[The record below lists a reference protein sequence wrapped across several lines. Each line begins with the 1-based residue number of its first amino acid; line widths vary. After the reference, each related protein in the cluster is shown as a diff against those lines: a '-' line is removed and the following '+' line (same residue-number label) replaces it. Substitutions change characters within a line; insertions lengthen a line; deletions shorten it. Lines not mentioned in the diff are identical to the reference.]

1 MRIASF
7 HPFTNI
13 RDCDVQGFRI
23 PIICSFYFQRDR
35 QTLRSHI
42 GRRVKQQ
49 ITEALGPQPLA
60 LPEGVALDVTER
72 GTYQITVGGVPLRS
86 VNHAQRVALSVE
98 MLAKARAA
106 AGADDLVPIIV
117 DNAESVQNTFEQW
130 PNIIRFSVLQ

>member
-1 MRIASF
+1 ME
-7 HPFTNI
+7 
-13 RDCDVQGFRI
+13 
-23 PIICSFYFQRDR
+23 
-35 QTLRSHI
+35 
-42 GRRVKQQ
+42 QQ
-49 ITEALGPQPLA
+49 IIEALDTQPLT

-130 PNIIRFSVLQ
+130 PNIIRFSVLQSLKKKNENKTSYGSN